1 MIETLADV
9 GGSNQRGCDPICVG
23 VSDKRSEIRSM
34 GPGPQNT
41 LGTCYQA
48 TMHTRITIGFKGCI
62 RMTHHHPIEIQLST
76 K

>member
-9 GGSNQRGCDPICVG
+9 GGSNQRGCDPMYVG

-34 GPGPQNT
+34 GPGPQT
-41 LGTCYQA
+41 ALWTCYQD
-48 TMHTRITIGFKGCI
+48 TMHTPVTIGFKGCI
-62 RMTHHHPIEIQLST
+62 GMVSHHPIEIQLST